1 MSTSRAAYPEKEL
14 IRQCLK
20 GEARAQR
27 QLYEQFAPKMFAV
40 CLRYAKNRHNAEDI
54 LQEGFIK
61 VYKYLKNFRGDGSF
75 EGWMRRIFVNTAIEH
90 YRKNSKVYSVQD
102 IPVDYQETVVNPA
115 IQNMSVDE
123 LLELVNRLS
132 NGYRMVFN
140 LYVMEGL
147 NHREIAGE
155 LGISEGTSKS
165 QLARARAQ
173 LQKMIAERELK
184 EYGTAI

>member
-1 MSTSRAAYPEKEL
+1 MSTPRAKYSEEEL

-20 GEARAQR
+20 GKAEAQR
-27 QLYEQFAPKMFAV
+27 LLYDQFAPKMFGI
-40 CLRYAKNRHNAEDI
+40 CLRYAKKRHNAEDI
-54 LQEGFIK
+54 LQDGFIR
-61 VYKYLKNFRGDGSF
+61 VFRYLKNFRGEGSF
-75 EGWMRRIFVNTAIEH
+75 EGWLRRIFVNTAIEH
-90 YRKNSKVYSVQD
+90 YRKNSKVYSMSEL
-102 IPVDYQETVVNPA
+102 PVESQEMTYNPA
-115 IQNMSVDE
+115 VQNMSVEE
-123 LLELVNRLS
+123 LLGLVGKLS

-147 NHREIAGE
+147 NHREIAE
-155 LGISEGTSKS
+155 KLGISEGTSKS